1 MADPG
6 YRALAPTE
14 PERVWLRLK
23 ARLGDPEMVSR
34 DGRRRSWREPGASV
48 PFGKGRDPRALGDV
62 LGGFAE
68 DRGWTA
74 TLARA
79 DVIAHWPE
87 LVGEENADR
96 TEPVSFDEGVL
107 TVRCASTA
115 WTQQMRILR
124 AETTTRIIARFP
136 DCGLESVRFIGP
148 DLPSFTRGRR
158 SVPGRGPRD
167 TWG

>member
-1 MADPG
+1 MPDPV
-6 YRALAPTE
+6 YAKLAATE

-23 ARLGDPEMVSR
+23 AKMGNPEMVTR
-34 DGRRRSWREPGASV
+34 DGRRRSRRSADASV
-48 PFGKGRDPRALGDV
+48 PFGKGRDPHTLGDV
-62 LGGFAE
+62 LGTFAE
-68 DRGWTA
+68 DRGWVT

-79 DVIAHWPE
+79 DVMGHWPE
-87 LVGEENADR
+87 LVGEGNAER
-96 TEPVSFDEGVL
+96 TEPISFEDGVL

-124 AETTTRIIARFP
+124 AETTTRILARFP
-136 DCGLESVRFIGP
+136 DCGLTSVRFIGP
-148 DLPSFTRGRR
+148 DLPSFNRGRR